1 MSPMSTTEQSH
12 EHNRDPQLTTVKH
25 LEKIPENPSRQSG
38 DDEAAAEGS
47 TTRSQDSPEMLGPS
61 SLGLNHIRTKSSPA
75 PSPLGF
81 SSATPSVQEKARV
94 GAADARADARA
105 RWPIPPHQPDQG
117 IYCSTKHLI
126 LKFRDAMMICCL

>member
-1 MSPMSTTEQSH
+1 MWPMSTTEQSH

-38 DDEAAAEGS
+38 LEKEDDEAGEGS
-47 TTRSQDSPEMLGPS
+47 TTSRDCDSPEMLAPS

-75 PSPLGF
+75 PALSPLGF
-81 SSATPSVQEKARV
+81 SSATPSVQEKPRV

-117 IYCSTKHLI
+117 KSN
-126 LKFRDAMMICCL
+126 FGNSERR